1 MEVTVLLLIGL
12 VVVLFQIILVRRI
25 TFRPI
30 PWFTK
35 MAASARLKSPYA
47 YGGFLFIVNM
57 VIFLVI
63 TALVVFT
70 MMMDVGFSL
79 ILFAGVGVLIS
90 FTIWIQMSISRGGSK
105 KEKRIIGGIGSA
117 FYWVLSV
124 YLLLQIFLLPPST
137 PEQDPFMQFV
147 GLLMGIVISL
157 TAAVSCW
164 VTVYLA
170 KGKPAD
176 PVAR

>member
-1 MEVTVLLLIGL
+1 MEVTVLLMFGL
-12 VVVLFQIILVRRI
+12 VLVLIQIILVRRI

-30 PWFTK
+30 PWFTR
-35 MAASARLKSPYA
+35 MAASARLESPYA

-57 VIFLVI
+57 VIFLVM
-63 TALVVFT
+63 TALVVLT
-70 MMMDVGFSL
+70 IMMNVAFSL
-79 ILFAGVGVLIS
+79 FLFAGAGVFIS
-90 FTIWIQMSISRGGSK
+90 FMIWIQMSVSREGTK

-117 FYWVLSV
+117 FYWVLTV
-124 YLLLQIFLLPPST
+124 YLLLQIFLLPPSS

-147 GLLMGIVISL
+147 GLLMGVVISL

-170 KGKPAD
+170 KGKPVN
-176 PVAR
+176 PITR